1 MTLPIRVLKLGGSLL
16 ELPDLAWRLTSW
28 LERQPPAAQLLVPGG
43 GKLVDSLAQLD
54 QIHGIGQEASH
65 WLCIRAMSIHAELLS
80 HLLPRAILCRY
91 LVQAFAL
98 AAEGRLVIVD
108 PWHFTREDD
117 ARLPGAQLPA
127 TWEVSSDSIAARLAR
142 ATQAAELV
150 LFKSRLPDDAWTTVE
165 LAAEAGYVDPW
176 FPRAAA
182 RLPVVRCVNLQH
194 DPPTECRWE
203 WLPEADE
210 VSPDEVWA

>member
-16 ELPDLAWRLTSW
+16 ELPDLAARLTTW

-54 QIHGIGQEASH
+54 RLHGLGQEASH
-65 WLCIRAMSIHAELLS
+65 WLCIRAMGIHAELLA

-108 PWHFTREDD
+108 PWHFVREDD
-117 ARLPGAQLPA
+117 ARLPGAPLPA

-150 LFKSRLPDDAWTTVE
+150 LFKSRLPERDWGVE
-165 LAAEAGYVDPW
+165 RAAEAGYVDGW
-176 FPRAAA
+176 FPRAAS
-182 RLPVVRCVNLQH
+182 RLPIVRCVDLRQ
-194 DPPTECRWE
+194 DPPAECRWE
-203 WLPEADE
+203 QLPDPEEAHAPTSY
-210 VSPDEVWA
+210 V